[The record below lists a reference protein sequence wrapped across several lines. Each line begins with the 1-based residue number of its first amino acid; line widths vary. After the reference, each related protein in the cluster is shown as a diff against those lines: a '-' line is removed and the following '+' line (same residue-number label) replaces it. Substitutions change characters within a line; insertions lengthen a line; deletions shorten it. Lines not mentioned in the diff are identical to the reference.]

1 MKTNYFIFF
10 VLFLICLALRAT
22 YEILKK
28 AGKINPKSKPLFV
41 FLLFVMCL
49 LWTSWF
55 AMCPEDPFKIAFPN
69 IARWI
74 GLGIFVVGMGL
85 ALGAFYQ
92 LRGVENID
100 HLVTGG
106 LFSKLRHPMYLGF
119 ICWIIGWSIYHGA
132 GLSLMVGFVGI
143 GNILYWRSL
152 EDVHLEKTYGDRYIE
167 YRKRTWF

>member
-1 MKTNYFIFF
+1 MKTNYYILFT
-10 VLFLICLALRAT
+10 LFLICLALRAS

-28 AGKINPKSKPLFV
+28 AGKINPKSKPLFMV
-41 FLLFVMCL
+41 ILFVMCL
-49 LWTSWF
+49 LWISWF
-55 AMCPEDPFKIAFPN
+55 AMCPRDPFIVFPSM
-69 IARWI
+69 AHWL

-100 HLVTGG
+100 HLVTKG

-119 ICWIIGWSIYHGA
+119 IFWIIGWAIYHGA

-143 GNILYWRSL
+143 GNVLYWRSL
-152 EDVHLEKTYGDRYIE
+152 EENHLENSYGEEYIE

>member
-1 MKTNYFIFF
+1 MGFFFYFW
-10 VLFLICLALRAT
+10 LFLICLGLRAI

-28 AGKINPKSKPLFV
+28 SRKIDPKSKPLFMV
-41 FLLFVMCL
+41 ILFVMCV
-49 LWTSWF
+49 LWISWF
-55 AMCPEDPFKIAFPN
+55 AMCPQDPFKIVFPSM
-69 IARWI
+69 AHWI

-85 ALGAFYQ
+85 ALGAPFQ

-100 HLVTGG
+100 HLVTEG

-119 ICWIIGWSIYHGA
+119 IFWLIGWAVYHGA
-132 GLSLMVGFVGI
+132 GLSLMVGFIGI

-152 EDVHLEKTYGDRYIE
+152 EENHLEKTYGDRYIE